1 MDYAAARYKMIQNQ
15 IRTNRV
21 TDDAVIAAMGELPR
35 EQFLPESL
43 RGLAYADD
51 DIPLGG
57 GRFLIEPLATALLV
71 QAAEIDAD
79 DVTLDVGCGVG
90 YTSAI
95 MARLAGA
102 VVALECDPGLATRAT
117 QALNAV
123 GATTASVTVGPL
135 PQGHP
140 SLAPYDVI
148 VFSGAVASVPKTL
161 CEQLAEGGR
170 MVAVIEGE
178 KGIGRG
184 TLFLRRGGSIS
195 RRPLFDAAIPLL
207 PGFAPEPTF
216 RF

>member
-21 TDDAVIAAMGELPR
+21 TDAAVIAAMGELPR
-35 EQFLPESL
+35 EQFLPEYL

-79 DVTLDVGCGVG
+79 DVTLDVGCGLG

-123 GATTASVTVGPL
+123 GATTASVAVGPL

-140 SLAPYDVI
+140 SQAPYDVI
-148 VFSGAVASVPKTL
+148 VFSGAVASVPKAL

-184 TLFLRRGGSIS
+184 TLFLRRSGSIS

>member
-1 MDYAAARYKMIQNQ
+1 MS
-15 IRTNRV
+15 
-21 TDDAVIAAMGELPR
+21 ELPR

-43 RGLAYADD
+43 RGIAYADE

-57 GRFLIEPLATALLV
+57 GRYLITSLTTALLL
-71 QAAEIDAD
+71 QAAAIDAD

-95 MARLAGA
+95 MARLAST

-117 QALNAV
+117 QALDAL
-123 GATTASVTVGPL
+123 GAATASVAVGPL
-135 PQGHP
+135 PEGYP
-140 SLAPYDVI
+140 SQAPYDVI
-148 VFSGAVASVPKTL
+148 VFSGGVAAVPNAI

-170 MVAVIEGE
+170 MVAVVEGD

-195 RRPLFDAAIPLL
+195 RRPLFDAAAPLL